1 MKVLFLS
8 NQPPHVPGRANAYG
22 TRLAGLRRGLESL
35 GVETDLLSL
44 RTLRFKGP
52 HLLFALNARAIA
64 RQAQGYD
71 VIHAGDAGATVA
83 AAAASTWHRHLVIF
97 DVHGD
102 ELQEA
107 HLEWRA
113 QPTPRRAYLV
123 LQAMLLTAMAR
134 RLADMLLVVSEPF
147 RQRYQEKGIPPERIV
162 LVRNGVD
169 TSVFK
174 PVPSRDNGRVRVCY
188 AGGFQAWQ
196 AIDVLLDAL
205 AQTADDQLHFHLIG
219 FSPQDRSL
227 KAKIAARLGSH
238 ATLEDWLP
246 TKHLVERLGQA
257 DVLIIPR
264 TQHPSMHGGC
274 PSKFAEYL
282 AMGKPLIVTSVGET
296 AQFVRQYRCGLVC
309 EPTARGLA
317 RAVRQAATWNER
329 ERRVM
334 GHNARQLAET
344 VFDWRFIA
352 RDYLRVLQDIARQK
366 ESSYGRHRPGAN

>member
-8 NQPPHVPGRANAYG
+8 NQPAGLVSAYT
-22 TRLAGLRRGLESL
+22 TRMEGLRRGLESL
-35 GVETDLLSL
+35 GIQSGWLSL
-44 RTLRFKGP
+44 RALRFSRP
-52 HLLFALNARAIA
+52 HLLFALNSRVIA
-64 RQAQGYD
+64 RHAQDYD

-83 AAAASTWHRHLVIF
+83 AAAASTGHRQLVIF

-102 ELQEA
+102 ELQETQ
-107 HLEWRA
+107 LEWRA
-113 QPTPRRAYLV
+113 QPTLRGLYLR
-123 LQAMLLTAMAR
+123 LQARLLTAMAS
-134 RLADMLLVVSEPF
+134 RLADKLLVVSEPF
-147 RQRYQEKGIPPERIV
+147 RQRYQEKGIPPDRIV

-174 PVPSRDNGRVRVCY
+174 PVASRDNGRLIVCY

-205 AQTADDQLHFHLIG
+205 AQTADDRLRFHLIG

-238 ATLEDWLP
+238 ANLEDWLP
-246 TKHLVERLGQA
+246 TEHLAERLGQA

-264 TQHPSMHGGC
+264 TQHPSMRGGC

-282 AMGKPLIVTSVGET
+282 AMGKPLIVTSVDET
-296 AQFVRQYRCGLVC
+296 AQFVRQYHCGVVC
-309 EPTARGLA
+309 EPTAGGLA
-317 RAVRQAATWNER
+317 RAIGQAATWSER

-344 VFDWRFIA
+344 VFDWRVIA
-352 RDYLRVLQDIARQK
+352 RDYLRVLQDMSREK

>member
-1 MKVLFLS
+1 MKGLFLS
-8 NQPPHVPGRANAYG
+8 NQPPNELGHANAYG

-35 GVETDLLSL
+35 GVQTGLLSL
-44 RTLRFKGP
+44 RTLRFRGP

-64 RQAQGYD
+64 RHAQGYD

-83 AAAASTWHRHLVIF
+83 AAAASKWHRQLVIF

-102 ELQEA
+102 ELQETQ
-107 HLEWRA
+107 LEWRA

-134 RLADMLLVVSEPF
+134 RLADKLLVVSEPF

-174 PVPSRDNGRVRVCY
+174 PAPSRDNERVRVCY

-196 AIDVLLDAL
+196 AIDVLVDAL
-205 AQTADDQLHFHLIG
+205 AQAADDRLHVHLIG

-227 KAKIAARLGSH
+227 KAKIATRLGSH

-246 TKHLVERLGQA
+246 TKDLAERLGQA

-264 TQHPSMHGGC
+264 TQHPSMRGGC

-296 AQFVRQYRCGLVC
+296 AEFVRQYHCGLVC
-309 EPTARGLA
+309 EPTARGLT
-317 RAVRQAATWNER
+317 RAIRQAATWSEP

-334 GHNARQLAET
+334 GRNARQLAET
-344 VFDWRFIA
+344 VFDWRAIA
-352 RDYLRVLQDIARQK
+352 RDYLRVLQDMIRQK
-366 ESSYGRHRPGAN
+366 ENGYGRLRPGAN

>member
-8 NQPPHVPGRANAYG
+8 NQPVEQVSAYT
-22 TRLAGLRRGLESL
+22 TRMEGLQRGLESL
-35 GVETDLLSL
+35 DIQSGLLSL
-44 RTLRFKGP
+44 RALRFSRP

-64 RQAQGYD
+64 RHAQDYD

-83 AAAASTWHRHLVIF
+83 AAAASKWHGQLVIF

-102 ELQEA
+102 ELQETQ
-107 HLEWRA
+107 LEWRA
-113 QPTPRRAYLV
+113 QPTLRGSYLV
-123 LQAMLLTAMAR
+123 LQARLLTAMAS
-134 RLADMLLVVSEPF
+134 RLADKLLVVSEPF

-169 TSVFK
+169 TSVFE

-205 AQTADDQLHFHLIG
+205 AQTADARLCFHLIG

-246 TKHLVERLGQA
+246 TKHLAERLGQA

-264 TQHPSMHGGC
+264 TQHPSMRGGC

-282 AMGKPLIVTSVGET
+282 AMGKPLIVTNVDET
-296 AQFVRQYRCGLVC
+296 ARFVRQYECGLVC
-309 EPTARGLA
+309 EPTAVGLA
-317 RAVRQAATWNER
+317 RAIRQAATWSER
-329 ERRVM
+329 ERGVM

-344 VFDWRFIA
+344 VFDWHVIA
-352 RDYLRVLQDIARQK
+352 SDYLRVLQDMARQK
-366 ESSYGRHRPGAN
+366 ENDYGRHRPGAN